1 MFATKRFSVSQ
12 NGRVMWGA
20 STKTAQN
27 RWPQGRHHFWS
38 VCHDTPV
45 TTAEQHQNPGVDREV
60 TAHRPQILLRN
71 EVPAFAI
78 ICWVKIPSKTWHLDH
93 RTQPIGFGHTYK
105 HAENPQ
111 LFGSNLKASILLQY
125 SQYFSRVPCVSSLLL
140 LHSFC
145 LPCFSQFW
153 QSVLL
158 TTDADTLAIPLPDSW
173 EHPHPVPVRRMDL
186 CTFNCILLM
195 KRQHFD
201 PDGHGQSTTQ
211 KALGTKVSCWVPVG
225 PDHPTQPLPLTP
237 PPPSDLY

>member
-45 TTAEQHQNPGVDREV
+45 TTAEQHQDPGVDREV

-93 RTQPIGFGHTYK
+93 PTQPIGFGHTYK
-105 HAENPQ
+105 RAENPQ
-111 LFGSNLKASILLQY
+111 LFWKQ
-125 SQYFSRVPCVSSLLL
+125 SQSLN
-140 LHSFC
+140 
-145 LPCFSQFW
+145 
-153 QSVLL
+153 L
-158 TTDADTLAIPLPDSW
+158 TTIFPILFQSPMCLQPAFASLILPALFFTVLAISP
-173 EHPHPVPVRRMDL
+173 
-186 CTFNCILLM
+186 FNNG
-195 KRQHFD
+195 RWHFSD
-201 PDGHGQSTTQ
+201 
-211 KALGTKVSCWVPVG
+211 
-225 PDHPTQPLPLTP
+225 TP
-237 PPPSDLY
+237 PRFMATPPSSACAQNGFVHF